1 MKATTTPQ
9 SLDHATFLWVAAA
22 VLTALLPV
30 LPGFPVWLS
39 VLLFA
44 IAGLGIGLGLRRRRM
59 PAMMRVPLTLAIA
72 TAAVASSGFTVGQ
85 ETGAALLAA
94 MLASKLLETCS
105 VRDGRSACSFALFAV
120 MAGFLHDQGPLTLLL
135 ALIACTF
142 IIAALARLARTQ
154 LPGLPLPPN
163 RPRKAL
169 LASASMLAIS
179 LPFAFV
185 VFFLFPRFP
194 EPLWGAPTPEDR
206 ARSGLSNDMSP
217 GDIAEMLLD
226 DSPALRVTF
235 ESEPPPRNAMYW
247 RGPVLTQFDGR
258 RWTRWDG
265 APFSPP
271 AHIETRGEPLFH
283 EVMQEPSGYHYLI
296 GLDVPVEIPAEARM
310 GTDRTVY
317 SARLGQSVRRFRMG
331 SAVDYTLQPELPP
344 TSRQHYLRLP
354 DGYNPRTTQL
364 MAQWKAEDDRPETL
378 IQRALA
384 LFNAQ
389 FTYTLTPP
397 PLARDSVDD
406 FLFATKEGYCEH
418 FASAFAVMM
427 RSAGVPARV
436 ITGYQGGEFNRIGA
450 YWLIRNSDAH
460 AWTEVWLE
468 GRGWVRIDPT
478 SAVAPERIRE
488 GLTSI
493 TTPPGMLLRWG
504 KPLWDVADAM
514 RRGWNFV
521 VVDFDAARQR
531 ALLSRLGL
539 DPQDWRQIG
548 AALAIGIGLA
558 LALSFALL
566 WHGGRKRIED
576 PLLAAWKHLA
586 ARLTRIGLTKHPDET
601 ASAFAQRAAQAMPDN
616 ADELRLLTR
625 RYIAQRYA
633 GEALDPEQHKTLIG
647 DLRRFRPQAPR
658 RAP

>member
-1 MKATTTPQ
+1 MAAMPPP
-9 SLDHATFLWVAAA
+9 LDRTSFLWVAVA
-22 VLTALLPV
+22 VLASLLPV
-30 LPGFPVWLS
+30 LPGFPLWLS

-59 PAMMRVPLTLAIA
+59 PAVVRVPLTLAIA
-72 TAAVASSGFTVGQ
+72 AAAVASSGFTIGQ

-94 MLASKLLETCS
+94 MLASKLLETGS

-120 MAGFLHDQGPLTLLL
+120 MAGFLHDQGPGTLLL
-135 ALIACTF
+135 ALVACTF
-142 IIAALARLARTQ
+142 IIAALARLARVQ
-154 LPGLPLPPN
+154 LPGLPLPPD
-163 RPRKAL
+163 RPGKAL
-169 LASASMLAIS
+169 LASARLLAIS

-194 EPLWGAPTPEDR
+194 GPLWGAPAPDDR
-206 ARSGLSNDMSP
+206 SRSGLSNDMSP

-235 ESEPPPRNAMYW
+235 EGEPPPRSAMYW

-265 APFSPP
+265 AAFTPP
-271 AHIETRGEPLFH
+271 ARIQTRGEPLFH
-283 EVMQEPSGYHYLI
+283 EVMQEPTAYHYLV
-296 GLDVPVEIPAEARM
+296 GLDVPVAIPDEARM
-310 GTDRTVY
+310 GVDRTVY
-317 SARLGQSVRRFRMG
+317 SPRPSQSVRRFRMG
-331 SAVDYTLQPELPP
+331 SAVDYVLQPEL
-344 TSRQHYLRLP
+344 TDASRQHYLRLP
-354 DGYNPRTTQL
+354 EGYNPRTAHL
-364 MAQWKAEDDRPETL
+364 MAQWKEQDARPEAL

-389 FTYTLTPP
+389 FTYTLAPP

-427 RSAGVPARV
+427 RNAGVPTRV
-436 ITGYQGGEFNRIGA
+436 VTGYQGGEFNRIGA

-478 SAVAPERIRE
+478 SAVAPERIRD

-493 TTPPGMLLRWG
+493 TPPPGMLLRWG
-504 KPLWDVADAM
+504 KPLWDVADAL
-514 RRGWNFV
+514 RRGWNFAI
-521 VVDFDAARQR
+521 VDFDAARQR

-548 AALAIGIGLA
+548 AALGIGIGIA

-566 WHGGRKRIED
+566 WRGGRPGADD
-576 PLLAAWKHLA
+576 PLLAAWHRLL
-586 ARLTRIGLTKHPDET
+586 ARLAQAGLTKRPDEP
-601 ASAFAQRAAQAMPDN
+601 ASAFARRAALALPDD
-616 ADELRLLTR
+616 AEALLLLIR

-633 GEALDPEQHKTLIG
+633 DEDADPVQRKRLIG
-647 DLRRFRPQAPR
+647 DLRRFRLRTPVSKRHP
-658 RAP
+658 